1 MLAADGRCKV
11 LDAAADGYVRSE
23 DCIVVVLEAADED
36 TPSCRAI
43 LRGSAV
49 GQVCARRGYTSL
61 QNSPQAAIRSLT
73 MGSCTEHAWCTRFA
87 MCCSVRH

>member
-23 DCIVVVLEAADED
+23 NCIVMVLEAADENA
-36 TPSCRAI
+36 PPCRAI

-49 GQVCARRGYTSL
+49 GQVGASRFFTCQQYSRRRSGPNGLGTKPLQRSAWSSL
-61 QNSPQAAIRSLT
+61 
-73 MGSCTEHAWCTRFA
+73 
-87 MCCSVRH
+87 